1 MEEDACEYERD
12 GEVFLFL
19 SCLGYE
25 TDGETEI
32 QLRGGLR
39 LKQMASAWK
48 HLIFSAS
55 GMELDIL
62 RSKYE

>member
-39 LKQMASAWK
+39 LKQMASA
-48 HLIFSAS
+48 
-55 GMELDIL
+55 
-62 RSKYE
+62 